1 MFDETQS
8 IDKQPESPDRT
19 DGQASAPPRRIRKLD
34 ETVINKIAAGEV
46 IERPSSVLK
55 ELIENSIDAGASMID
70 IEALKGGTEAIVVRD
85 NGSGIEREDL
95 VLALSRHATS
105 KLENFEGIE
114 GIRTLGFRGEALPS
128 IASVSRLGITTRT
141 RDSRN
146 AWKVF
151 SDGGEE
157 VGEPVPAPHANGT
170 TIEVRDLFFNVPARR
185 KFLRLP
191 GTEYSHMDKLVRQM
205 ALSRMD
211 IEFKFTHNSRKAVQY
226 PAGTDNDRQTRLA
239 LVFND
244 EFADNHLPVD
254 STWDEVRVS
263 GWVGMPD
270 LTRAQP
276 DQQYL
281 FVNGRAIRDR
291 SLMHAVRQ
299 AYQDVLFDHSRYPVC
314 ALFIE
319 LEPHLVDVNV
329 HPAKSEVRFR
339 QQRDIYR
346 CVVNAVQSAISGERP
361 GHQRSAL
368 TDASRHSATQS
379 GMASNPARSQ
389 RSFHL
394 PVGSTSA
401 TTPVEQILRS
411 ASHSEADTT
420 PPETDIP
427 PMGFALAQLGG
438 AYILAENEKGLIIVD
453 MHASHERILYE
464 RLKEQHDNNKLASQ
478 MLLVPIT
485 IKVTAE
491 EAELVSQRSSDFN
504 ELGFDISRS
513 GEQIVTIRS
522 VPIMLKDVDIEKLV
536 RDVISDIV
544 EHRESNRIE
553 SVRNELL
560 ATISCHSAIRA
571 NDRLNLEEMNNLLR
585 DMESTDH
592 SGYCS
597 HGRPTWKQMTMEEL
611 DRLFYRGR

>member
-1 MFDETQS
+1 MFNESQS
-8 IDKQPESPDRT
+8 VDKQPESLNGT
-19 DGQASAPPRRIRKLD
+19 DVSAAMPRRIRKLD
-34 ETVINKIAAGEV
+34 EAVINKIAAGEV

-55 ELIENSIDAGASMID
+55 ELIENSIDAGASMIEV
-70 IEALKGGTEAIVVRD
+70 EALKGGTEAIVVRD
-85 NGSGIEREDL
+85 NGAGIEHEDL
-95 VLALSRHATS
+95 ALALSRHATS
-105 KLENFEGIE
+105 KLQDFEGIE

-128 IASVSRLGITTRT
+128 IASVSRLSITTRT
-141 RDSRN
+141 PDGRN
-146 AWKVF
+146 AWKVVA
-151 SDGGEE
+151 DGGEAVCE
-157 VGEPVPAPHANGT
+157 PEPVPHVNGT
-170 TIEVRDLFFNVPARR
+170 TVEVRDLFFNVPARR

-191 GTEYSHMDKLVRQM
+191 GTEYSHLDKLVRQM

-211 IEFKFTHNSRKAVQY
+211 IEFKFTHNSRNTVKY
-226 PAGTDNDRQTRLA
+226 PAVGTDSDRQARLA
-239 LVFND
+239 LVFSD
-244 EFADNHLPVD
+244 EFAENHLPVD
-254 STWDEVRVS
+254 TTWDEVRVS

-276 DQQYL
+276 DHQYL

-291 SLMHAVRQ
+291 SLMYAVRK

-319 LEPHLVDVNV
+319 LEPYLVDVNV
-329 HPAKSEVRFR
+329 HPAKTEVRFR
-339 QQRDIYR
+339 QQRDVYR
-346 CVVNAVQSAISGERP
+346 YVVRSVQSAISGERP
-361 GHQRSAL
+361 GHQRSDL
-368 TDASRHSATQS
+368 TDESRYRRTPS
-379 GMASNPARSQ
+379 GLAPSSARSQ

-394 PVGSTSA
+394 PVGSPTSA
-401 TTPVEQILRS
+401 TMPVEKILRD
-411 ASHSEADTT
+411 AGN
-420 PPETDIP
+420 PETDPTPKTDMP

-464 RLKEQHDNNKLASQ
+464 RLKEQHESNKLVSQ

-491 EAELVSQRSSDFN
+491 EAELVDQRSSEFN
-504 ELGFDISRS
+504 ELGFDVSRS

-522 VPIMLKDVDIEKLV
+522 VPMMLKDVDIEKLI

-544 EHRESNRIE
+544 EHRESSRIE

-597 HGRPTWKQMTMEEL
+597 HGRPTWKQMSMEEL

>member
-1 MFDETQS
+1 MFNESQS
-8 IDKQPESPDRT
+8 ADKQPESLNGT
-19 DGQASAPPRRIRKLD
+19 DVPVAVPRRIRKLD
-34 ETVINKIAAGEV
+34 EAVINKIAAGEV

-55 ELIENSIDAGASMID
+55 ELIENSIDAGASMIEV
-70 IEALKGGTEAIVVRD
+70 EALKGGTEAIVVRD
-85 NGSGIEREDL
+85 NGAGIEREDL
-95 VLALSRHATS
+95 ALALSRHATS
-105 KLENFEGIE
+105 KLEDFEGIE

-141 RDSRN
+141 QDSRN
-146 AWKVF
+146 AWKVV
-151 SDGGEE
+151 SDGGET
-157 VGEPVPAPHANGT
+157 VGEPEPVPHVNGT

-191 GTEYSHMDKLVRQM
+191 GTEYSHLDKLVRQM

-211 IEFKFTHNSRKAVQY
+211 IEFKFTHNSRKAVKY
-226 PAGTDNDRQTRLA
+226 PAADTDSDRQARLA
-239 LVFND
+239 LVFGD
-244 EFADNHLPVD
+244 DFAENHLPVD
-254 STWDEVRVS
+254 STWDDVRVS

-276 DQQYL
+276 DHQYL

-329 HPAKSEVRFR
+329 HPAKTEVRFR
-339 QQRDIYR
+339 QQRDVYR
-346 CVVNAVQSAISGERP
+346 YVARSVQSAISGERP
-361 GHQRSAL
+361 GHQRSDL
-368 TDASRHSATQS
+368 TDESRYRGTPPGPAP
-379 GMASNPARSQ
+379 NPGRSQ

-394 PVGSTSA
+394 PVGSPTSA
-401 TTPVEQILRS
+401 TMPVEQILRD
-411 ASHSEADTT
+411 ASNPEAG
-420 PPETDIP
+420 PAPKTDMP

-464 RLKEQHDNNKLASQ
+464 RLKEQHDNNELVSQ

-491 EAELVSQRSSDFN
+491 EAELVDQRSSEFN

-522 VPIMLKDVDIEKLV
+522 VPVTLKDVNIEKLI

-544 EHRESNRIE
+544 EHRESSRIE

-571 NDRLNLEEMNNLLR
+571 NDRLNVEEMNNLLR

-597 HGRPTWKQMTMEEL
+597 HGRPTWKQMTMDEL

>member
-1 MFDETQS
+1 MFNETES
-8 IDKQPESPDRT
+8 IDKQPESLDRT
-19 DGQASAPPRRIRKLD
+19 DGQVSIPPRRIRKLD
-34 ETVINKIAAGEV
+34 EAVINKIAAGEV

-55 ELIENSIDAGASMID
+55 ELIENSIDAGASVIEV
-70 IEALKGGTEAIVVRD
+70 EALKGGTEAIVVRD
-85 NGSGIEREDL
+85 NGSGIEHEDL

-105 KLENFEGIE
+105 KLEEFEGIE
-114 GIRTLGFRGEALPS
+114 DIRTLGFRGEALPS
-128 IASVSRLGITTRT
+128 IASVSRLSITTRT
-141 RDSRN
+141 PDSRN
-146 AWKVF
+146 AWKVS
-151 SDGGEE
+151 SDGGEA
-157 VGEPVPAPHANGT
+157 VGEPVPVPHANGT

-191 GTEYSHMDKLVRQM
+191 GTEYSHLDKLVRQM

-211 IEFKFTHNSRKAVQY
+211 IEFKFTHNSRNTVKY

-239 LVFND
+239 LVFSD

-263 GWVGMPD
+263 GWVGTPD
-270 LTRAQP
+270 LTRAQS
-276 DQQYL
+276 DHQYL

-291 SLMHAVRQ
+291 SLMHAVRRS
-299 AYQDVLFDHSRYPVC
+299 YQDVMFDNSRYPVC

-346 CVVNAVQSAISGERP
+346 CVVSAVQNAISGERP

-368 TDASRHSATQS
+368 TEASRHSAPRT
-379 GMASNPARSQ
+379 GMASTPARSQ
-389 RSFHL
+389 RSFRL

-401 TTPVEQILRS
+401 TAPVEQILRNP
-411 ASHSEADTT
+411 SHSEEDTT
-420 PPETDIP
+420 APKTDMP
-427 PMGFALAQLGG
+427 PMGLALAQLGG

-491 EAELVSQRSSDFN
+491 EAELVSQRSSEFN

-522 VPIMLKDVDIEKLV
+522 APIMLKDVDIEKLI

-597 HGRPTWKQMTMEEL
+597 HGRPTWKQMTMEDL